1 MAGKICSLSES
12 FLSVKRATKKY
23 VPLSNPCAMS
33 YKASQFEVSLVD
45 PTGAT
50 GSRPPKVYK
59 VKLNKVAEINPESVI
74 PL

>member
-1 MAGKICSLSES
+1 
-12 FLSVKRATKKY
+12 
-23 VPLSNPCAMS
+23 MS
-33 YKASQFEVSLVD
+33 YKALQFEVSLVD